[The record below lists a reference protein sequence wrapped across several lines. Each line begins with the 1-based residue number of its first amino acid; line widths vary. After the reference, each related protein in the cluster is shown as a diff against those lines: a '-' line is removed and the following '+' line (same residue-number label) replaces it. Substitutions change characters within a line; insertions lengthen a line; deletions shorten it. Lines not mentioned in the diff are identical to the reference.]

1 MHPGEQRRPRACQ
14 QKGRKVDT
22 GELGNRVPQRGK
34 LLKKG
39 DW

>member
-14 QKGRKVDT
+14 QKGRKV
-22 GELGNRVPQRGK
+22 GEIGNRVPQRGK